1 MNYSDL
7 VRKCIG
13 NSICIVEYFKQ
24 LVEKG
29 IDFSE
34 DVVKYVTSLLGEPS
48 RKIDVFRD
56 KYIQVFLRNIQR
68 NCVSVES
75 GEICIYTWMPGRVI
89 RYHPVGLDSTGT
101 ILYFHDNDISVLAY
115 PVSRTIDIEG
125 HGVSIPDPTKHSI
138 VEITSR
144 VDGYAITFYYNP
156 IVKKWLPATRYV
168 LHNMYYAGRR
178 LEISDINEITN
189 PYASIA
195 FSIVE
200 ESGLINYFK
209 GREGWTFTFILEA
222 PEPAVIKPNIELFNK
237 ESFKLYLLTA
247 RTSDGNLLTIRETS
261 ELIKWNTVPL
271 EEYRIEDRETLEKYI
286 SNWRN
291 DLTKR
296 SRFVRF
302 NLGDTYRP
310 FVLEVSSKLYVEAVN
325 VKYYSNPKSLLILA
339 SYGFEKEALELLVD
353 YKDIKDA
360 GREIVAIYRE
370 LLDLIP
376 KVIDSKAFIEILQK
390 MGVEKELRSEY
401 KKTLETR
408 VYDRFIRKLL
418 SLIAGDDIYEARRRL
433 RELKDILLNNLS
445 QNT

>member
-1 MNYSDL
+1 
-7 VRKCIG
+7 
-13 NSICIVEYFKQ
+13 
-24 LVEKG
+24 
-29 IDFSE
+29 
-34 DVVKYVTSLLGEPS
+34 
-48 RKIDVFRD
+48 
-56 KYIQVFLRNIQR
+56 
-68 NCVSVES
+68 
-75 GEICIYTWMPGRVI
+75 
-89 RYHPVGLDSTGT
+89 
-101 ILYFHDNDISVLAY
+101 
-115 PVSRTIDIEG
+115 
-125 HGVSIPDPTKHSI
+125 
-138 VEITSR
+138 
-144 VDGYAITFYYNP
+144 
-156 IVKKWLPATRYV
+156 
-168 LHNMYYAGRR
+168 
-178 LEISDINEITN
+178 
-189 PYASIA
+189 
-195 FSIVE
+195 
-200 ESGLINYFK
+200 
-209 GREGWTFTFILEA
+209 
-222 PEPAVIKPNIELFNK
+222 EPAVIKPNIELFNK